1 MDKYTHHHMKH
12 KKTLNVLKTARGQV
26 EAVIKMIEDNRYC
39 IDISKQI
46 LASIS
51 LLKKANSQ
59 ILKEHLETC
68 VREAAYSDNSKEI
81 EIKLK
86 ELEDVIEYINKTL

>member
-1 MDKYTHHHMKH
+1 MEKHTHHMKH
-12 KKTLNVLKTARGQV
+12 KKSLNVLKTARGQV

-68 VREAAYSDNSKEI
+68 VRSAAYSKEPDEI
-81 EIKLK
+81 ETKIK
-86 ELEDVIEYINKTL
+86 ELEEVIEYINKTL

>member
-1 MDKYTHHHMKH
+1 MKH
-12 KKTLNVLKTARGQV
+12 KKTLNVLRTARGQV
-26 EAVIKMIEDNRYC
+26 EAVIKMIEDSRYC

-68 VREAAYSDNSKEI
+68 VRDAAYSDNPREI
-81 EIKLK
+81 EEKIK
-86 ELEDVIEYINKTL
+86 ELEEIIEYINKTL

>member
-1 MDKYTHHHMKH
+1 MDMHKHHVKH
-12 KKTLNVLKTARGQV
+12 NKSLNVLKTAKGQV
-26 EAVIKMIEDNRYC
+26 EAVIKMVEDNRYC

-68 VREAAYSDNSKEI
+68 VREAAYSKEVSEI
-81 EIKLK
+81 ESKIK
-86 ELEDVIEYINKTL
+86 ELENIIEYINKTL

>member
-1 MDKYTHHHMKH
+1 
-12 KKTLNVLKTARGQV
+12 VLKTARGQV
-26 EAVIKMIEDNRYC
+26 EAVIKMVEDNRYC

-68 VREAAYSDNSKEI
+68 VREAAYSKEPSEI
-81 EIKLK
+81 ENKIK
-86 ELEDVIEYINKTL
+86 ELEDIIEYINKTL

>member
-1 MDKYTHHHMKH
+1 MKH
-12 KKTLNVLKTARGQV
+12 KKSLNVLKTARGQV
-26 EAVIKMIEDNRYC
+26 EAVIKMVEDNRYC

-68 VREAAYSDNSKEI
+68 VRSAAYSNNPDEI
-81 EIKLK
+81 ETKIK
-86 ELEDVIEYINKTL
+86 ELEEVIEYINKTL

>member
-1 MDKYTHHHMKH
+1 MKH

-68 VREAAYSDNSKEI
+68 VREAAYSDDSKEI